1 MIMTCA
7 YKLNDNLLERN
18 AANLVFSLKEINS
31 SIFLYRENERRVN
44 GKSLIGILSSRFM
57 QGETI
62 KILIDN
68 SEELSRVKEIF
79 NEVGTEV
86 PQEAI

>member
-1 MIMTCA
+1 MICA

-44 GKSLIGILSSRFM
+44 GKSLIGILSSHFI

-68 SEELSRVKEIF
+68 SEELSRIKEIF

>member
-1 MIMTCA
+1 MTCA

-44 GKSLIGILSSRFM
+44 GKSLIGILSSHFI
-57 QGETI
+57 QGETIKI

-68 SEELSRVKEIF
+68 SEELSRIKEIF

>member
-1 MIMTCA
+1 MTCA

-86 PQEAI
+86 SQEAI

>member
-1 MIMTCA
+1 MTCA

-44 GKSLIGILSSRFM
+44 GKSLIGILSLRFM

-79 NEVGTEV
+79 NEIGTEV

>member
-1 MIMTCA
+1 MTCA

-68 SEELSRVKEIF
+68 SEELSRVKKIF
-79 NEVGTEV
+79 NEIGTEV

>member
-1 MIMTCA
+1 MTCI

-68 SEELSRVKEIF
+68 SEELSRVKDIF
-79 NEVGTEV
+79 NEIGTEV
-86 PQEAI
+86 LQEAI

>member
-1 MIMTCA
+1 MTYA

-79 NEVGTEV
+79 NEIGTEV